1 MQTAGWPDSPSAAF
15 ESACQAFAR
24 ERNNEHRDARRGIA
38 RPSRDA
44 VLSAA
49 GELSALMLIA
59 GKGGWTAADADD
71 PDILSLNEVEGGNR
85 DTLLAA
91 LESGLF
97 SGPVTFRTPTH
108 RLVAEY
114 LGARYLDERIRVHDG
129 VTVRRTLSLLMGH
142 DAIPLPD
149 LRGLS
154 AWLAAV
160 NPQARPTFIRADP
173 VAVAFDGDASSFG
186 SRERRELFEN
196 LENSIELAR
205 VWPSTVALGAL
216 AGSQGN
222 SAIWELTAS
231 SVRSDARQQ
240 LVLLLLSS
248 FSRMVHGARSEG
260 SVVPAAQ
267 SDSDRVALLEFVRD
281 ATWWSDI
288 RCRALVALDQVLSD
302 TPIRCASL
310 RGLVED
316 IEDKRL
322 PDERNKLLGT
332 LLDLL
337 YQKIYCPQ
345 KSGSPHRP
353 PVHASV

>member
-1 MQTAGWPDSPSAAF
+1 MAA
-15 ESACQAFAR
+15 
-24 ERNNEHRDARRGIA
+24 
-38 RPSRDA
+38 
-44 VLSAA
+44 
-49 GELSALMLIA
+49 
-59 GKGGWTAADADD
+59 
-71 PDILSLNEVEGGNR
+71 
-85 DTLLAA
+85 
-91 LESGLF
+91 SGAPH
-97 SGPVTFRTPTH
+97 GP
-108 RLVAEY
+108 
-114 LGARYLDERIRVHDG
+114 GARCV
-129 VTVRRTLSLLMGH
+129 LSLLLGH
-142 DAIPLPD
+142 DGIPLPD

-160 NPQARPTFIRADP
+160 NPEARPTLIRADP

-216 AGSQGN
+216 AGSQGK
-222 SAIWELTAS
+222 SAIWELTTS

-240 LVLLLLSS
+240 LVLLLLSG

-302 TPIRCASL
+302 NPLRCATL

-316 IEDKRL
+316 IED
-322 PDERNKLLGT
+322 ERPAGRT
-332 LLDLL
+332 E
-337 YQKIYCPQ
+337 QTA
-345 KSGSPHRP
+345 R
-353 PVHASV
+353 HAA